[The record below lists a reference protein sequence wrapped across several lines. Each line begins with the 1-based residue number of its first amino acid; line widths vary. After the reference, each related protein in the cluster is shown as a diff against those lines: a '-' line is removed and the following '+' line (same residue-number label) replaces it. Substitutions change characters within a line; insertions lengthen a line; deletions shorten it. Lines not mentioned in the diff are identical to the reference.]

1 MEYDDIEVTLKGKA
15 NFSFTDFID
24 FLLEDADYSLKKLKE
39 KCKDREYVEERFIQY
54 MEYQIDF
61 YEIFN
66 MLYFDKK
73 NYETID
79 FVDKVLINRINNYK
93 EEREEN

>member
-24 FLLEDADYSLKKLKE
+24 FLLEDADYNLKKLKE
-39 KCKDREYVEERFIQY
+39 KCKDREYVEEQFIQY
-54 MEYQIDF
+54 MKFQIDF

-66 MLYFDKK
+66 MLYFDKE
-73 NYETID
+73 NYETLD
-79 FVDKVLINRINNYK
+79 FIDKVLMDKINSYK
-93 EEREEN
+93 R